1 MTLRYSKLEFYRL
14 QHAKNPVQTGK
25 KSSSSKLC
33 FQTRN
38 CKNQVQI
45 DKGSDCESSFRDVTA
60 RATGATT
67 VAIILFIPEPYHNQ
81 GGGWTDSDY
90 QIGVVTPKFFP
101 GYIPELYLKTGYPH
115 DADSG
120 T

>member
-1 MTLRYSKLEFYRL
+1 M
-14 QHAKNPVQTGK
+14 
-25 KSSSSKLC
+25 
-33 FQTRN
+33 
-38 CKNQVQI
+38 QI
-45 DKGSDCESSFRDVTA
+45 DKGSDCESSFRDVTT

-67 VAIILFIPEPYHNQ
+67 VAIILFFPEPYHNQ